1 MKIVYLVSDFGLI
14 SETFVSDLVM
24 GLSEA
29 GEQVTVIC
37 NRFHGKEIPSLTI
50 REVPFMV
57 LTSWLDRIGF
67 RVEQWLGE
75 QGVNKSFQRLL
86 KQAHRQL
93 FPVIKTEQPDVAY
106 IDFGKTA
113 IVARQTLQSL
123 GVPFVVH
130 FHGSDV
136 TSALNEFSY
145 RQELHKVFRDASALI
160 VASNHIRRL
169 LVLEGASPDKIH
181 VVRLGVKVE
190 NLSPVSWEKRKNSS
204 PSLVF
209 LGRFTPKKQPVAVV
223 QAFALVKQQVPDAK
237 LSMIGDGSEM
247 LRVKE
252 RISKLGLHD
261 SIQLYGAL
269 PRAEALPI
277 VNQHW
282 LLAQHSV
289 TAPNGDQEGFG
300 LSLAEAAALELPIVS
315 TLHNGIPE
323 QVIDGET
330 GFLVRE
336 FDYEAMAEKII
347 TLLSNPEL
355 AEKMGKAG
363 RKNINQLCQ
372 IKIRINKITEILR
385 MLSIKNNRLNE

>member
-14 SETFVSDLVM
+14 SETFVSDLVF
-24 GLSEA
+24 GLAEA
-29 GEQVTVIC
+29 GEQISVIC
-37 NRFHGKEIPSLTI
+37 NRFHGEKVSSVTVK
-50 REVPFMV
+50 EVPFMV
-57 LTSWLDRIGF
+57 LTSWLDRVGF
-67 RVEQWLGE
+67 RFDKWLGE
-75 QGVNKSFQRLL
+75 QGAMKNFKRSL
-86 KQAHRQL
+86 KQAQNQL
-93 FPVIKTEQPDVAY
+93 LPVIQTEQPDVAY

-113 IVARQTLQSL
+113 ILAREALQQL
-123 GVPFVVH
+123 EIPFVVH

-136 TSALNEFSY
+136 TSALNEPSY
-145 RQELHKVFRDASALI
+145 REELQKVFRDASALI
-160 VASNHIRRL
+160 VASHHIRRL

-181 VVRLGVKVE
+181 VVRLGVNIE
-190 NLSPVSWEKRKNSS
+190 NLSPLSWEKRKKTP
-204 PSLVF
+204 PSIVF

-223 QAFALVKQQVPDAK
+223 QAFALVKQEMPEAK
-237 LSMIGDGSEM
+237 LSMIGEGSEM
-247 LRVKE
+247 QRVKN
-252 RISKLGLHD
+252 RINQLGLND
-261 SIQLYGAL
+261 SVKLYGAL

-323 QVIDGET
+323 QVVDGET

-347 TLLSNPEL
+347 KLLSNPEL
-355 AEKMGKAG
+355 AETMGKAG
-363 RKNINQLCQ
+363 RENISQLCQ
-372 IKIRINKITEILR
+372 INQRVEYIRKL
-385 MLSIKNNRLNE
+385 IKKQISNYVV